1 MGKVSDMSTPSRHDR
16 KRARKALRLANK
28 LIFSYLFLWLI
39 RRLIGSRRYEKRL
52 LSLHQRNSK
61 RVKQGILDLQ
71 GLFTKVGQLISALS
85 HILPEAYME
94 TLESLQDDAPA
105 SNFSDSKE
113 QIESSLEESID
124 TLFKDFNET
133 PIASASIGQVYKAHL
148 RSGELVAVKVQHAN
162 IRELAREDL
171 KIVHRLIKRVGFFFK
186 IQGLDH
192 IYSQVKQMIEDELDY
207 RKEANSMQIIG
218 KNLSRTEGVIVP
230 KVYTEYSSDRILVS
244 SFEEGVK
251 ITNTGQLK
259 EWGID
264 PNMISERLILTYCK
278 MVLEDGFY
286 HADPHPGNI
295 LVNENG
301 DIILLDFGA
310 TAHMDDNMRRELPL
324 LIQAIIRKDHTQILR
339 SLQKI
344 GFIGDTEGSEKVAN
358 KLIETMS
365 NFLQNEVQIDNM
377 NLKDLSFN
385 DIKGSSLDRLRKEIS
400 MKELTSTV
408 QVPKDWVLLDR
419 TLALVIGISTTIAP
433 ELNPMEVIKPYMKRL
448 ILRDGGLKNM
458 IIDTIKQQVT
468 GLLGLPTEMSR
479 FLKKAN
485 NGELKL
491 GANGNQNKLYFVG
504 QQLILALFIIASIGF
519 HLYSQ
524 EDIFIYTV
532 ITSGVF
538 FLRSVWKHRKL

>member
-1 MGKVSDMSTPSRHDR
+1 MSTPSRHDR
-16 KRARKALRLANK
+16 KRARKALKLANK
-28 LIFSYLFLWLI
+28 LIFSYLFLWLL

-52 LSLHQRNSK
+52 LSLHQKNSK
-61 RVKQGILDLQ
+61 RVKRGILDLQ
-71 GLFTKVGQLISALS
+71 GLFIKVGQLISALS

-94 TLESLQDDAPA
+94 TLESLQDNAPA
-105 SNFSDSKE
+105 TDFNDSRR

-124 TLFKDFNET
+124 ALFTNFNET
-133 PIASASIGQVYKAHL
+133 PIASASIGQVYKARL
-148 RSGELVAVKVQHAN
+148 RSGEQVAVKVQHTN
-162 IRELAREDL
+162 IRELAKEDL
-171 KIVHRLIKRVGFFFK
+171 KIVQRLIRRVAFFFK

-218 KNLSRTEGVIVP
+218 KNLSRTAGIIVP
-230 KVYTEYSSDRILVS
+230 KVYTEYSSDKVLVS

-251 ITNTGQLK
+251 ITNTQQLK

-264 PNMISERLILTYCK
+264 PKVISERLILTYCK

-310 TAHMDDNMRRELPL
+310 TAHMDDNMRRELPI
-324 LIQAIIRKDHTQILR
+324 LIQAIIRKDHGQILR

-365 NFLQNEVQIDNM
+365 NFLQNEVKIDNM

-491 GANGNQNKLYFVG
+491 GANGNQNKLYFLG

-519 HLYSQ
+519 HLYSHKV
-524 EDIFIYTV
+524 IFLYSAI
-532 ITSGVF
+532 ISGVF
-538 FLRSVWKHRKL
+538 LLRSVWKHRKL